1 MHLGHDQT
9 GSSIDAVDERWV
21 VVVAALTVALLL
33 LIAATSVSWVDRAV
47 VLLDFDPVVL
57 ICCWHV
63 CRICFARSAAFSA
76 CCILDCSLC
85 GCAMLARLRT
95 RSANIIN
102 SSTSCSLSGW
112 LPSMSAKSIGPS
124 SSE

>member
-1 MHLGHDQT
+1 MFGWKSKPVSYVHLGHDQT
-9 GSSIDAVDERWV
+9 GSSIEVENERWV
-21 VVVAALTVALLL
+21 VVVAALTVVLLL
-33 LIAATSVSWVDRAV
+33 LLLLLLAATSVSWVDRAI

-57 ICCWHV
+57 VCCWHV

-85 GCAMLARLRT
+85 GCAILAKLRT
-95 RSANIIN
+95 
-102 SSTSCSLSGW
+102 
-112 LPSMSAKSIGPS
+112 MSAKSIGPS

>member
-9 GSSIDAVDERWV
+9 GSSIEVGNERWV
-21 VVVAALTVALLL
+21 VVVAVLTVVLLL
-33 LIAATSVSWVDRAV
+33 LLAATSVSWVDRAI
-47 VLLDFDPVVL
+47 VLLDFDSVVL

-85 GCAMLARLRT
+85 GCAMLAKLRT
-95 RSANIIN
+95 
-102 SSTSCSLSGW
+102 
-112 LPSMSAKSIGPS
+112 MSAKSIGPS